1 MDVICDLVCG
11 GVVHRPSA
19 VFRDRLGLGGRT
31 TFDALEGGRSDEDT
45 KTRSAARESSRGE
58 KELFRWRVIE
68 LTQRSVTQQ
77 KATTRRRIHSTRASA
92 RAPLVSQFLIMTKM
106 HDVVTHNRVGC
117 HGPFQCKDCDTQR
130 DKKEFSQ
137 RQLQLPQ
144 KQTMSCRHCNEA
156 EKEEA
161 KALRRDSLDESKELK
176 TGEVHN
182 AKRQVHNNF
191 KSISRVA

>member
-1 MDVICDLVCG
+1 M
-11 GVVHRPSA
+11 VVKLTTITFRGPAVSPACPSRPS
-19 VFRDRLGLGGRT
+19 
-31 TFDALEGGRSDEDT
+31 RST
-45 KTRSAARESSRGE
+45 PP
-58 KELFRWRVIE
+58 
-68 LTQRSVTQQ
+68 VT
-77 KATTRRRIHSTRASA
+77 
-92 RAPLVSQFLIMTKM
+92 
-106 HDVVTHNRVGC
+106 
-117 HGPFQCKDCDTQR
+117 DTQR

-182 AKRQVHNNF
+182 AKRQVHNNV